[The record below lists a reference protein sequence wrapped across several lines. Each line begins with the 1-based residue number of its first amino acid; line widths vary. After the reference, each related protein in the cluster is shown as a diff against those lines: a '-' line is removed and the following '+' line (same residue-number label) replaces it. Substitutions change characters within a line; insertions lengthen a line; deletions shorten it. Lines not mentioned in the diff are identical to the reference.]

1 VRDSRFVSFRGHTP
15 SVGRDAFV
23 ADTARVIGDVQLGD
37 LCSVWY
43 GAVIRGDVFHV
54 RIGHNVNIQDMAMI
68 HVTTDRFETR
78 IGDDVTI
85 GHRASLHGCTVRQG
99 ALVGMGATIL
109 DEAVVGEGAMV
120 GAGALV
126 TPGTKI
132 DPHTL
137 WTGVPAK
144 FRRVLTPDERSH
156 LAGSAS
162 HYVNIAAT
170 YLEIGVGRV
179 EEGTLRCTD

>member
-1 VRDSRFVSFRGHTP
+1 MPR
-15 SVGRDAFV
+15 VGRDAFV

-37 LCSVWY
+37 SCSVWY

-68 HVTTDRFETR
+68 HVTTDRFETC
-78 IGDDVTI
+78 IEDDVTI
-85 GHRASLHGCTVRQG
+85 GHRASLHGCTVRRG
-99 ALVGMGATIL
+99 ALVGMGATVL

-126 TPGTKI
+126 TPGTQI
-132 DPHTL
+132 EPHTL

-144 FRRVLTPDERSH
+144 FRRLLTPDERAH
-156 LAGSAS
+156 LTGSAA
-162 HYVNIAAT
+162 HYVVIASA
-170 YLEIGVGRV
+170 YLEDDVGRV
-179 EEGTLRCTD
+179 KEDALSCTD